1 MSTFKVCG
9 IYHHT
14 PLGLQGEAFPQHRPP
29 GLPTRNG
36 LAVAEDKGVPAS
48 AVGLHPGARD
58 FPMWGFHRQPCPS
71 LTLRGS
77 VSCGFWWDSCTDHRV
92 VLIFIQDGPR
102 PTGTLQPQPGASLL
116 ACRGPEGV
124 RSGYQGTTRVPRSF
138 HGLVSAAVSG
148 AAQLQGTLQ
157 IWLLILSKSP
167 LTTEQGRTFQWGFP
181 PSPPAGCRRLCQLLA
196 GSFTWLVRSGGGFL
210 HPHSHPGA
218 ILPIPLDSQVTPWTQ
233 GRGWLR
239 CHTGTARPGLTPSA
253 ASDAEGMYPGPGQT
267 APSASWLSSVCCRQR
282 GFGAEGA

>member
-116 ACRGPEGV
+116 ACRGPEGA

-181 PSPPAGCRRLCQLLA
+181 PSPPAGCRRLCQLHCRELHLA
-196 GSFTWLVRSGGGFL
+196 GAVRRRFSPSTLAPRSNSAHTLGLPG
-210 HPHSHPGA
+210 HS
-218 ILPIPLDSQVTPWTQ
+218 LDSGARLAEVPHGHSPPW
-233 GRGWLR
+233 
-239 CHTGTARPGLTPSA
+239 P
-253 ASDAEGMYPGPGQT
+253 YP
-267 APSASWLSSVCCRQR
+267 VCS
-282 GFGAEGA
+282 F